1 MRNQGI
7 DVAKGM
13 GILLVLLGHNVVAN
27 LNDRGLFYLVGSFH
41 MPLFFA
47 VSGILLS
54 EKRGFKDQLIACLK
68 NILYPYFTLTVAFE
82 ASRLFAKF
90 IWEGVAGV
98 DQWCDAA
105 LRAMSG
111 VDQRNSPMWFL
122 PALFIS
128 MIAGYSVV
136 RLTSMA
142 GRAAPI
148 VGGVFSVLFYVCWYV
163 FLRPHQSGVRVD
175 FSPWPWSFDLLPLT
189 TSFVLLGWSTRQ
201 IWGGRIEL
209 IFFIALAVFV
219 CVYGFLRPLTDIN
232 ARLASDAFSC
242 FVCAASGSAMVVA
255 LGYIISGAGK
265 AAEALAYLGRASLF
279 VMVFHY
285 VPETQIGSFLTPR
298 VGVYG
303 AGWVSFIVALVVSL
317 AGYEV
322 ARRYQKIGRLFFNA
336 KALGPNPR
344 ASVRR

>member
-1 MRNQGI
+1 
-7 DVAKGM
+7 
-13 GILLVLLGHNVVAN
+13 
-27 LNDRGLFYLVGSFH
+27 

-54 EKRGFKDQLIACLK
+54 EKRSFKDQSIACFK

-82 ASRLFAKF
+82 VFRLLAKF
-90 IWEGVAGV
+90 LWEGAVGD

-111 VDQRNSPMWFL
+111 VEQRNSPMWFL
-122 PALFIS
+122 PALFVS
-128 MIAGYSVV
+128 MIAGHSVA
-136 RLTSMA
+136 RLASMA

-148 VGGVFSVLFYVCWYV
+148 VGVAFSVLFYVGWYV
-163 FLRPHQSGVRVD
+163 FLRPHQSGVRVE

-209 IFFIALAVFV
+209 IFLIALVVFV
-219 CVYGFLRPLTDIN
+219 CAYKFLRPLTDIN
-232 ARLASDAFSC
+232 ARLVSDAFAC

-255 LGYIISGAGK
+255 LGHIISGAGK
-265 AAEALAYLGRASLF
+265 TAEALMYLGRASLF

-285 VPETQIGSFLTPR
+285 IPETHIGSILTPR
-298 VGVYG
+298 VGVYWAG
-303 AGWVSFIVALVVSL
+303 A
-317 AGYEV
+317 
-322 ARRYQKIGRLFFNA
+322 
-336 KALGPNPR
+336 
-344 ASVRR
+344 